1 MNLPQAGLERRS
13 GLSFVSMKCL
23 HHEIIQRMKKISPKL
38 WLPVLACLLS
48 ANLLAED
55 NTISQ
60 KEQDWFANPPATVE
74 TRGDVPYLK
83 PARAEK
89 LDLYLPKNRPLGTLS
104 PAVIL
109 IHGGAWT
116 KGDKRQAREIEIGT
130 TLAENGF
137 VAASVNYDLTPNGK
151 YPANLKDCKNAV
163 RFLRTNSKMYGVDPD
178 KIAVLGGSAGGHLAL
193 MVGYTGDD
201 PSLAPQNPYP
211 GVSDKVGAVV
221 DMYGVSDI
229 PNRKKTDAEGTP
241 GELIGINE
249 LIQLMFGDAEAAKV
263 ASPINHISSQTPPTI
278 ILQGKKDKS
287 VDRDQSISLHE
298 SLQKAGVQTQI
309 ILLEKAGHSFSFK
322 YANAKNKKPLERDN
336 GSDVIAFLKKA
347 LGVI

>member
-1 MNLPQAGLERRS
+1 MFPSKL
-13 GLSFVSMKCL
+13 VS
-23 HHEIIQRMKKISPKL
+23 P
-38 WLPVLACLLS
+38 
-48 ANLLAED
+48 LLALALSSNCLAEE
-55 NTISQ
+55 NGISQ

-74 TRGDVPYLK
+74 TRGDVTYLE

-89 LDLYLPKNRPLGTLS
+89 LDLYLPKNRPSGTRS

-109 IHGGAWT
+109 IHGGGWT

-137 VAASVNYDLTPNGK
+137 VAASVNYDLTPNGR

-163 RFLRTNSKMYGVDPD
+163 RFLRTNSKVYGIDPD

-201 PSLAPQNPYP
+201 PSLAPKAPYP

-229 PNRKKTDAEGTP
+229 PNRKKTDADGTP

-249 LIQLMFGDAEAAKV
+249 LIQLMFGNAEDAKV
-263 ASPINHISSQTPPTI
+263 ASPINHISPQSPPTI

-287 VDRDQSISLHE
+287 VDRDQSITLHDA
-298 SLQKAGVQTQI
+298 LQKAGAQTQI
-309 ILLEKAGHSFSFK
+309 ILLESAGHSFSFK

-336 GSDVIAFLKKA
+336 GPDVMAFLKKS
-347 LGVI
+347 LGVSS

>member
-1 MNLPQAGLERRS
+1 MNL
-13 GLSFVSMKCL
+13 
-23 HHEIIQRMKKISPKL
+23 SPKL
-38 WLPVLACLLS
+38 VIPLLALALS
-48 ANLLAED
+48 ASLSGEESSV
-55 NTISQ
+55 SQ
-60 KEQDWFANPPATVE
+60 KEKDWFANPPTNVE
-74 TRGDVPYLK
+74 SRGDVTYLE

-109 IHGGAWT
+109 IHGGGWT

-151 YPANLKDCKNAV
+151 YPANLKNCKNAV
-163 RFLRTNSKMYGVDPD
+163 RFLRTNSKVYGIDPD

-201 PSLAPQNPYP
+201 PSLAPKAPYP

-229 PNRKKTDAEGTP
+229 PNRKKTDADGTP

-249 LIQLMFGDAEAAKV
+249 LIQLMFGNAEDAKV
-263 ASPINHISSQTPPTI
+263 ASPINHISPQSPPTI

-287 VDRDQSISLHE
+287 VDRDQSITLHDA
-298 SLQKAGVQTQI
+298 LQKAGVQTQI
-309 ILLEKAGHSFSFK
+309 ILLESAGHSFSFK
-322 YANAKNKKPLERDN
+322 YANAKNKKLLERDN
-336 GSDVIAFLKKA
+336 GPDVMAFLKKS
-347 LGVI
+347 LGVSS